1 MTARHY
7 SNSQNLVISFE
18 YSWFLAKNLSN
29 FVSLP
34 WKLHNRKCHIVNC
47 HNIGHPTAHIVRYLE
62 VLLLSS
68 SYVRMSKYFV
78 HTQSLAGI
86 VLLNLIFGSGGP
98 PARKIKISNTNLF
111 TFHSPFQSQCSK
123 MIFNERFWP
132 CSHYTFYH
140 CDKCHHIFTV
150 AVWTIKKF
158 FPLLIRPQGS
168 QGCQ

>member
-1 MTARHY
+1 M
-7 SNSQNLVISFE
+7 
-18 YSWFLAKNLSN
+18 
-29 FVSLP
+29 
-34 WKLHNRKCHIVNC
+34 NC

-111 TFHSPFQSQCSK
+111 TFHSLFRSTLFAKPWSILWARAPQCWVGVQVRNMK
-123 MIFNERFWP
+123 MDFNTGCTWRCVGQW
-132 CSHYTFYH
+132 TLMRKI
-140 CDKCHHIFTV
+140 CD
-150 AVWTIKKF
+150 F
-158 FPLLIRPQGS
+158 FIRLSRYQAINNNM
-168 QGCQ
+168 

>member
-1 MTARHY
+1 M
-7 SNSQNLVISFE
+7 
-18 YSWFLAKNLSN
+18 
-29 FVSLP
+29 
-34 WKLHNRKCHIVNC
+34 NC

-111 TFHSPFQSQCSK
+111 TFHSPFQSQCGK
-123 MIFNERFWP
+123 TIFNESFWP
-132 CSHYTFYH
+132 CSHCTFYH
-140 CDKCHHIFTV
+140 CIVINARLITYFVNFVFGFSSPRLHDFLYDAFCLQGKMGKTKWKIN
-150 AVWTIKKF
+150 K
-158 FPLLIRPQGS
+158 LLRNILVNSSPKTTKVTQMGWNA
-168 QGCQ
+168 Q